1 MTKLSDTQLVLLSNA
16 AKRADGALEPSSKL
30 KANAIEKAVAALLS
44 RKLISQVA
52 RTGTIPLWNK
62 GPDDEPLSLIITA
75 KGLDAIGVESDSE
88 MKEPAARSPATKR
101 QGSKLKAPSKRRAK
115 PDGGVN
121 KKKPVQR
128 ANSKIAKV
136 VDLLRKPHGA
146 SIKTIMDATGW
157 QAHSVRGA
165 ISGAIKK
172 KLALNVSSE
181 KRGDERIYRI
191 GA

>member
-1 MTKLSDTQLVLLSNA
+1 M
-16 AKRADGALEPSSKL
+16 
-30 KANAIEKAVAALLS
+30 
-44 RKLISQVA
+44 
-52 RTGTIPLWNK
+52 
-62 GPDDEPLSLIITA
+62 
-75 KGLDAIGVESDSE
+75 
-88 MKEPAARSPATKR
+88 
-101 QGSKLKAPSKRRAK
+101 
-115 PDGGVN
+115 N